1 LYSNSD
7 IIFAD
12 AESKQNQSIIDY
24 FTLIF
29 DPEYYCF
36 VHTSCCQAI
45 DQMTADIPTIH
56 MTNFEWDDLYQ
67 FNNMLNFYGMWTNNR
82 GNEVHYNQ
90 NGNRIILQ
98 TLTERID
105 KIIA

>member
-1 LYSNSD
+1 
-7 IIFAD
+7 
-12 AESKQNQSIIDY
+12 
-24 FTLIF
+24 
-29 DPEYYCF
+29 
-36 VHTSCCQAI
+36 
-45 DQMTADIPTIH
+45 MTADIPTIH